1 MNLRRKWVAA
11 LVYLFL
17 AAAVTTAQGKK
28 ANPFKNLVLIQ
39 FDVLQLHE
47 GLPVVSGQSV
57 GAVGTDLK
65 VAISPPTIHA
75 KSRWLPDNA
84 IEVTLEIT
92 ENSIMRTE
100 TIRLE
105 NFAPKTLVLGEDSA
119 LGLRKILR
127 LIPVIDDQD
136 IKERPAFVGQ
146 SLPAVNVKTTDN
158 REVSLQS
165 FRGKPLLLDFWA
177 TWCSSCRDS
186 LPDLQKL
193 YAENKD
199 KGLVLVS
206 IDQDDEDQ
214 KAVQFWSEQKVPWP
228 NYHFDTALDN
238 KLPGHGLPFFVL
250 VDSSGKVIYSSQ
262 GFDHD
267 HLQQAINSALDSTTI
282 H

>member
-1 MNLRRKWVAA
+1 MNLRVNWAAA
-11 LVYLFL
+11 LVYLLL
-17 AAAVTTAQGKK
+17 AAIATTAQEKK
-28 ANPFKNLVLIQ
+28 ADSFKNSVRIQ
-39 FDVLQLHE
+39 FDVLHLRN
-47 GLPVVSGQSV
+47 GLPVLSGQSV
-57 GAVGTDLK
+57 AAVGTNLE
-65 VAISPPTIHA
+65 VAISPPTINA

-92 ENSIMRTE
+92 ENSIVRTE

-105 NFAPKTLVLGEDSA
+105 DFAPKTLVLGEDSA

-127 LIPVIDDQD
+127 LIPVIADQG
-136 IKERPAFVGQ
+136 IKKAAAFVGQ
-146 SLPAVNVKTTDN
+146 SLPAVSVKATDN

-186 LPDLQKL
+186 IPDLQKL

-206 IDQDDEDQ
+206 IDQDDEVQ
-214 KAVQFWSEQKVPWP
+214 KAAQFWSEQKLPWP
-228 NYHFDTALDN
+228 NYHLDPALDN

-250 VDSSGKVIYSSQ
+250 VDSSGKVIYSCE

-267 HLQQAINSALDSTTI
+267 GLQQAINSALDSATI

>member
-28 ANPFKNLVLIQ
+28 ANPFKNSVLIQ
-39 FDVLQLHE
+39 FDVLHLQE

-84 IEVTLEIT
+84 IEMTLEIT
-92 ENSIMRTE
+92 ENGIMRTE

-105 NFAPKTLVLGEDSA
+105 NFAPKTVVLGEDSA

-127 LIPVIDDQD
+127 LIPVIAEQD

-146 SLPAVNVKTTDN
+146 PLPAVNVKTADN

-165 FRGKPLLLDFWA
+165 FVGKPLLLNFWA

-186 LPDLQKL
+186 IPDLQKL
-193 YAENKD
+193 YAE
-199 KGLVLVS
+199 GLVLVS
-206 IDQDDEDQ
+206 IDEGDEVQ
-214 KAVQFWSEQKVPWP
+214 KAAQFWSEQKLPWP
-228 NYHFDTALDN
+228 NYHLDSPFDN

-250 VDSSGKVIYSSQ
+250 VDSSGKVIYSRE

-267 HLQQAINSALDSTTI
+267 RLQQAIHSALNSTSI